1 MSQDALS
8 PGGEHRPP
16 SRRRVRDIGVRPR
29 MLAIVVALVALAVSL
44 GAVGVVQIRRVYT
57 TYDSVVQRE
66 ARLVKD
72 VLEMKNALADQVV
85 GVRGYIISEGRAAF
99 LEPFYTGSLAFERE
113 LADARTKVNQP
124 EDSAL
129 LDRIEEDYRRLRPI
143 YEREIAFVQAGR
155 IEAAVALVNG
165 PGKRLKDDAVSG
177 LNQLY
182 ARQERALYATAAR
195 ADRSAD
201 RAVIELLLMTAAA
214 LLVGAVLVFLVWRLA
229 SALVRA
235 VSDQRE
241 LASIDPLTDLAN
253 HRRFHERLGEEF
265 SRARRHGRD
274 LSLVLIDLDHFKH
287 VNDLHGHPV
296 GDEVLQETAARLR
309 RYARE
314 GDLIARVGG
323 EEFAW
328 LMPETP
334 PAAAFDVAER
344 ARSLISRTPF
354 AGVGSLTASAGI
366 CDLAWADTPGDL
378 NRLADGALYWAKRNG
393 RNVSV
398 TYSPD
403 VVRALSPEDFA
414 WRVER
419 DRAVGAI
426 VALARAVD
434 ARDPQTMQHS
444 QEVAEVAGE
453 MAMAMGWSRDRVVR
467 LREAA
472 LVHDVGKVGLPDNLL
487 FGGSDLDEDQRRL
500 MQEHAVLGAQIVA
513 EALDS
518 EQVTWVRGHHERFDG
533 MGFPDGLAAQ
543 AISDGARIL
552 AVANA
557 WDWMTNTRGGLSA
570 KEALEVFSREAGSQ
584 FCPAAVAA
592 LAQVRA
598 ELDVPDHQDAPSGVP
613 RA

>member
-1 MSQDALS
+1 M
-8 PGGEHRPP
+8 
-16 SRRRVRDIGVRPR
+16 RDFGVRPR
-29 MLAIVVALVALAVSL
+29 ILASVVALVALAVSL
-44 GAVGVVQIRRVYT
+44 GVVGVVQIRGVYT
-57 TYDSVVQRE
+57 TYDSVVQKD

-72 VLEMKNALADQVV
+72 VLEMKNALSDQVV
-85 GVRGYIISEGRAAF
+85 GVRGYIISGGRPVF
-99 LEPFYTGSLAFERE
+99 LEPFYAGSLAFERE
-113 LADARTKVNQP
+113 LADARTKVELQ
-124 EDSAL
+124 EDIAL
-129 LDRIEEDYRRLRPI
+129 LDRIEQDYRRLRPI
-143 YEREIAFVQAGR
+143 YEREIGLVQAGR
-155 IEAAVALVNG
+155 SEAAAALVNG
-165 PGKRLKDDAVSG
+165 AGKRLKDGAVSG
-177 LNQLY
+177 LDQLF
-182 ARQERALYATAAR
+182 ARQESDLYATAAS
-195 ADRSAD
+195 ADRAAD
-201 RAVIELLLMTAAA
+201 RAVIELLILIGAA
-214 LLVGAVLVFLVWRLA
+214 LVVGGVLVFLVWRLA

-241 LASIDPLTDLAN
+241 LASIDPLTGLAN

-265 SRARRHGRD
+265 SRARRHNRD
-274 LSLVLIDLDHFKH
+274 LSLVLLDLDHFKH

-334 PAAAFDVAER
+334 AAAALEVAER

-354 AGVGSLTASAGI
+354 AGVESLTASAGI
-366 CDLAWADTPGDL
+366 CDLVWADTPGDL

-393 RNVSV
+393 RNLSV

-434 ARDPQTMQHS
+434 ARDPQTAQHS

-472 LVHDVGKVGLPDNLL
+472 LVHDVGKVGLPDSLL
-487 FGGSDLDEDQRRL
+487 FAHSDLDDDQRRQ

-513 EALDS
+513 ESLDS

-533 MGFPDGLAAQ
+533 MGFPDGLAGPE
-543 AISDGARIL
+543 IPDGARIL

-557 WDWMTNTRGGLSA
+557 WDWMTCTRGGLSTR
-570 KEALEVFSREAGSQ
+570 EALDILKRDAGSQ

-592 LAQVRA
+592 LVQVRA
-598 ELDVPDHQDAPSGVP
+598 DFPAPAHQDPPNVFRQA
-613 RA
+613 